1 MKIKEIAEL
10 ANVSIGT
17 VDRVLHNRGRVAKDK
32 EELIRRIIKENGY
45 TRNIFGSRLSI
56 SKNYVFL
63 VIMPKLEQDSSYW
76 EMSARGIEKA
86 ANELKLY
93 KVSVRYL
100 YYDRYSVLSQKRIF
114 AKALDEDVDGI
125 LLAPINTNE
134 VIDFI
139 RKISDRIPYVLFDSE
154 IPDTQA
160 SSFIGQD
167 SFQSGVVAA
176 KLMSLLIKGEVSSIA
191 IVTIADDIHIKNR
204 ADGFRSF
211 FSDNDLVYIKT
222 FTLDLINNNN
232 THQFMEKVLHETPNC
247 RGIFIPNSATHI
259 AAEYYR
265 NQSERPVY
273 IIGYDL
279 VKDNIELLN
288 EGYIDFLIS
297 QKADVQGFE
306 GIYALYKSIVLK
318 EQVKKDRIM
327 MPIDI
332 ITRENLQYYLSSNS

>member
-32 EELIRRIIKENGY
+32 EELIRKIIKENGY
-45 TRNIFGSRLSI
+45 TQNIFGSRLSI

-100 YYDRYSVLSQKRIF
+100 YYDRYSTLSQKRTF

-125 LLAPINTNE
+125 LLAPINTDA
-134 VIDFI
+134 VLGFI
-139 RKISDRIPYVLFDSE
+139 NKLSGKTPYVLFDSE
-154 IPDTQA
+154 LPDTQA
-160 SSFIGQD
+160 NCFIGQD

-176 KLMSLLIKGEVSSIA
+176 KLMSLLIKDGASSIA

-211 FSDNDLVYIKT
+211 FSGNELVYIKT
-222 FTLDLINNNN
+222 FTLDLFNDKN
-232 THQFMEKVLHETPNC
+232 TNQFMEKVLHDTPNC
-247 RGIFIPNSATHI
+247 KGIFIPNSATHI
-259 AAEYYR
+259 AAEYFR
-265 NQSERPVY
+265 NQPERQVY
-273 IIGYDL
+273 IIGYDI

-288 EGYIDFLIS
+288 EGHIDFLIS

-306 GIYALYKSIVLK
+306 GIIALYKSVVIK
-318 EQVKKDRIM
+318 EQVKNNRIM

-332 ITRENLQYYLSSNS
+332 ITKENLQYYLSNNG

>member
-32 EELIRRIIKENGY
+32 EELIRKIIEENGY

-63 VIMPKLEQDSSYW
+63 VIMPKLEQDSCYW

-86 ANELKLY
+86 VNELKLY
-93 KVSVRYL
+93 KVSVRYM
-100 YYDRYSVLSQKRIF
+100 YYDRYSTLSQKRVF
-114 AKALDEDVDGI
+114 EKTLDEDVDGI
-125 LLAPINTNE
+125 LLAPIDTQ
-134 VIDFI
+134 VVMDFI
-139 RKISDRIPYVLFDSE
+139 NNLSGRIPYVLFDSE
-154 IPDTQA
+154 LPDTHA
-160 SSFIGQD
+160 SCFIGQD

-176 KLMSLLIKGEVSSIA
+176 KLMSLLIKDEVSSVA

-211 FSDNDLVYIKT
+211 FSGNELIYIKT
-222 FTLDLINNNN
+222 FTLDRINNKN
-232 THQFMEKVLHETPNC
+232 TNQFMEKVLHETPNC

-259 AAEYYR
+259 AAEYFR
-265 NQSERPVY
+265 SESKRDIY

-288 EGYIDFLIS
+288 EGFIDFLIS

-318 EQVKKDRIM
+318 EQVKKNRIM

-332 ITRENLQYYLSSNS
+332 ITRENLQYYLSSNG